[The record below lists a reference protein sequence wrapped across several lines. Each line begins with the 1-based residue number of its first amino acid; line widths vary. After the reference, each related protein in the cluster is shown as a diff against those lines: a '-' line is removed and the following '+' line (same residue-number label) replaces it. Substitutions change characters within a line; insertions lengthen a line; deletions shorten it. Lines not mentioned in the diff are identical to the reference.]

1 MLGASVRADP
11 RQVAPEAIGLPSFEK
26 VAVLVR
32 ILGQK
37 AILRDGQ
44 WRSANQDLERR
55 LNHAT
60 DEWIRRTGGPPLD
73 APDPERAV
81 AKHIAPLFGG
91 KVALAVP
98 SRNPAVRQMYVER
111 RQMELF
117 ARQSV

>member
-1 MLGASVRADP
+1 MPGTAPVARRRSV
-11 RQVAPEAIGLPSFEK
+11 LPSSEK

-32 ILGQK
+32 ILGHK

-60 DEWIRRTGGPPLD
+60 EEWISRTGGPPLND
-73 APDPERAV
+73 PDPERTV
-81 AKHIAPLFGG
+81 ARYIAPLFGG
-91 KVALAVP
+91 KVALSVS
-98 SRNPAVRQMYVER
+98 SRNPATRQTYLER

-117 ARQSV
+117 ARNPI